1 MKYEKRSDHET
12 RESILKLLSDDETA
26 SVCNAETAPRLQD
39 GDEYIDLERIDR
51 GVQRAP
57 GTDTPMGRV
66 LPKKAVHAATWT
78 KVIARLGT
86 PTKSPAPAAAPA
98 AK

>member
-1 MKYEKRSDHET
+1 MTYEKRSDHET

-26 SVCNAETAPRLQD
+26 SVCNSETAPRLQD
-39 GDEYIDLERIDR
+39 GDEYIDLEQIDR

-78 KVIARLGT
+78 RIIARLA
-86 PTKSPAPAAAPA
+86 APKKAAAGLPTR
-98 AK
+98 